1 MSLVKYEEQ
10 ILDAIDQLRRRKAR
24 PDAERIYNT
33 LSRRHGIN
41 YNEAK
46 VALENCI
53 SAGVVLKVSYKGN
66 ISYRNAAKKFPF
78 LRRDLQGDFTSD
90 GTNNKQPSRKF
101 TGLLTSAFTQ
111 LVLQEPD
118 YLQLGVPKEDLIKN
132 ILSKDS
138 VKYTKNYV
146 NILLEKEVENGSLI
160 KLQNGHF
167 LVGRVKHEHPKKFH
181 GDNDDYVENKNDKSD
196 GYSMEHRMK
205 KKPGPKPGM
214 KRERS
219 IESSYSEERKSDN
232 GLSRVGGRRKVCFN
246 RNFYR
251 VYIKKKTYVSM

>member
-1 MSLVKYEEQ
+1 MSLVKYQEQ

-24 PDAERIYNT
+24 PDAERIYNS

-46 VALENCI
+46 IALEKCI
-53 SAGVVLKVSYKGN
+53 ETGVVLKVSYKGN
-66 ISYRNAAKKFPF
+66 ISYRNAAKKFPH
-78 LRRDLQGDFTSD
+78 LRRDLQGDLIQDTVSS
-90 GTNNKQPSRKF
+90 KQQISSRKF

-118 YLQLGVPKEDLIKN
+118 YLQLGVPKDDLIKN

-146 NILLEKEVENGSLI
+146 SILLEKEVENGSLI
-160 KLQNGHF
+160 KMSNGHY
-167 LVGRVKHEHPKKFH
+167 LVGPTKHDYKKFN
-181 GDNDDYVENKNDKSD
+181 GDNDDYVEITPIKDDRSD
-196 GYSMEHRMK
+196 VGGGGGYVMK

-214 KRERS
+214 RRERS
-219 IESSYSEERKSDN
+219 AESTISEERKNDS
-232 GLSRVGGRRKVCFN
+232 LLLRVGGRRKVCSKK
-246 RNFYR
+246 NFFL
-251 VYIKKKTYVSM
+251 

>member
-1 MSLVKYEEQ
+1 MVKYEEQ

-78 LRRDLQGDFTSD
+78 LRRDLQGDYMPD
-90 GTNNKQPSRKF
+90 GPSKQPSRKF
-101 TGLLTSAFTQ
+101 TGLLTDAFTQ
-111 LVLQEPD
+111 LVLHEPD
-118 YLQLGVPKEDLIKN
+118 YLQLGVPKDELIKN

-146 NILLEKEVENGSLI
+146 SILLEKEVENRSLI
-160 KLQNGHF
+160 RLPNGHF
-167 LVGRVKHEHPKKFH
+167 LVGPAKVEHRKKLH
-181 GDNDDYVENKNDKSD
+181 GDNNDDLVENKHDKSD
-196 GYSMEHRMK
+196 GYSMDHRMK
-205 KKPGPKPGM
+205 KKPGPKPGL

-232 GLSRVGGRRKVCFN
+232 GLSRVGGRRKVCLL
-246 RNFYR
+246 
-251 VYIKKKTYVSM
+251 I